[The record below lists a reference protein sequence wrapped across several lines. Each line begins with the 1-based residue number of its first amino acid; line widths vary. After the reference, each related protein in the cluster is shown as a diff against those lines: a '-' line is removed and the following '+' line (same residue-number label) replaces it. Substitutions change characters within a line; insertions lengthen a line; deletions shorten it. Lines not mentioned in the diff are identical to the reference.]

1 MMLARDIAGWAL
13 LLGGCFFLIVGAVG
27 LIRLPDV
34 YARIH
39 SAGVIDT
46 VGASFVL
53 IGLAFYGGL
62 TIVTLKLLLILV
74 FIFITSPT
82 ATNALANAM
91 YSDGV
96 KPLLADEPE
105 EPSSRNS

>member
-1 MMLARDIAGWAL
+1 MMARDIIGWAL

-39 SAGVIDT
+39 SAGIIDT
-46 VGASFVL
+46 VGAAFVL
-53 IGLAFYGGL
+53 VGLAVYGGF
-62 TIVTLKLLLILV
+62 TIVTLKLLLII
-74 FIFITSPT
+74 IFLFLTSPT

-91 YSDGV
+91 FSDGV
-96 KPLLADEPE
+96 KPMLSDEVE
-105 EPSSRNS
+105 ESSSKRS

>member
-13 LLGGCFFLIVGAVG
+13 LLGGCFFVITGAIG

-34 YARIH
+34 YSRIH
-39 SAGVIDT
+39 SAGIIDT
-46 VGASFVL
+46 VGAGFFLV
-53 IGLAFYGGL
+53 GLSVYGGF

-91 YSDGV
+91 FSDGV
-96 KPLLADEPE
+96 KPALADEE
-105 EPSSRNS
+105 EDPSCRS

>member
-1 MMLARDIAGWAL
+1 MILARDIAAWVLA
-13 LLGGCFFLIVGAVG
+13 LGGCFFLIVGAVG

-39 SAGVIDT
+39 SAGIIDT
-46 VGASFVL
+46 VGAVFVL
-53 IGLAFYGGL
+53 VALAFYGGFTL
-62 TIVTLKLLLILV
+62 VTLKLLLILV

-96 KPLLADEPE
+96 KPVLADELEDSP
-105 EPSSRNS
+105 SRNS